1 VSTWFRRSIPIRRRH
16 LICSSRPFETH
27 KTIVAGI
34 GNIIRSDDGVGVHA
48 LRQLQKDPRV
58 PRDVTF
64 LDAGTMG
71 LELLGYVRD
80 ATRLLLI
87 DAVDVG
93 KPVGTVVRMN
103 GDELRGQPCGGSVHQ
118 LAVADLITT
127 LPLVSDPA
135 PQIVL
140 LGIQTAST
148 QWGTVLSGPVEAALE
163 SLVEAVIEELSVS

>member
-1 VSTWFRRSIPIRRRH
+1 VGTWFRPPRQIRRRH
-16 LICSSRPFETH
+16 LTCCPRRFEVH

-71 LELLGYVRD
+71 LELLGYVCE

-93 KPVGTVVRMN
+93 KPAGTLVRMN

-127 LPLVSDPA
+127 LPLVSDPP
-135 PQIVL
+135 PQVVL
-140 LGIQTAST
+140 LGVQTAST

-163 SLVEAVIEELSVS
+163 SLVEAVIEELSIS